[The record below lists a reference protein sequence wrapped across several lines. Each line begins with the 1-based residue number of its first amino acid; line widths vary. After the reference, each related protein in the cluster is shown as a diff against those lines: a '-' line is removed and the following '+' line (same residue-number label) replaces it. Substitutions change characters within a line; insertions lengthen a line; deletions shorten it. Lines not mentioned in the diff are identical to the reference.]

1 VLNHLNDTFYQV
13 GFGFAANNI
22 YIHRNYAVNMFIHQ
36 IRKWPRFSW
45 NADKLVSKLG
55 AVRHRQGK
63 ILGQMLAM
71 GFRVQEET
79 MLQALTLDVV
89 KSSEI
94 EGKLLDMNQ
103 VRSSIARRLGIDVGG
118 TVVAER
124 DVEGVVELMLD
135 ATQQYEEVLDSERL
149 FGWQAGLFP
158 NGRSGMYK
166 IRVGGW
172 RDGPMEVV
180 SGAMGRERVHFTAP
194 PAGKML
200 VEMETFLNWFNDTH
214 EIDPVLKAAIAHL
227 WFVTIHPFDD
237 GNGRIARAI
246 ADMQLARADGSAQ
259 RFYSMS
265 AQIQQERGAY
275 YQILERTQRGGL
287 DITEWLEWFL
297 DCLFNSMENTETTIE
312 KIIAKGRFWETHRES
327 EFNVRQQKMLHVLLD
342 DFFGKLNVSKWA
354 LITKSSTD
362 TALRDIQDL
371 MKKGVLEQEEA
382 GGRSTSYRL
391 K

>member
-1 VLNHLNDTFYQV
+1 
-13 GFGFAANNI
+13 
-22 YIHRNYAVNMFIHQ
+22 MFIHQ
-36 IRKWPRFSW
+36 LRKWPSFSW
-45 NADKLVSKLG
+45 DAEKLASKLG

-94 EGKLLDMNQ
+94 EGKLLNMEQ

-135 ATQQYEEVLDSERL
+135 ATQHYEEVLNSERL
-149 FGWQAGLFP
+149 FGWHAALFP
-158 NGRSGMYK
+158 TGRSGMYK
-166 IRVGGW
+166 ITVGGW

-194 PAGKML
+194 PSRKML
-200 VEMETFLNWFNDTH
+200 VEMEAFLNWFNDTH

-259 RFYSMS
+259 RF
-265 AQIQQERGAY
+265 
-275 YQILERTQRGGL
+275 ILCQHKYKRK
-287 DITEWLEWFL
+287 
-297 DCLFNSMENTETTIE
+297 E
-312 KIIAKGRFWETHRES
+312 KPIIK
-327 EFNVRQQKMLHVLLD
+327 
-342 DFFGKLNVSKWA
+342 
-354 LITKSSTD
+354 
-362 TALRDIQDL
+362 
-371 MKKGVLEQEEA
+371 
-382 GGRSTSYRL
+382 Y
-391 K
+391 

>member
-1 VLNHLNDTFYQV
+1 
-13 GFGFAANNI
+13 
-22 YIHRNYAVNMFIHQ
+22 MFIHQ
-36 IRKWPRFSW
+36 LKNWPKYFW
-45 NADKLVSKLG
+45 DAEKLSAKLG
-55 AVRHRQGK
+55 SVRHGQGK
-63 ILGQMLAM
+63 ILGQMQAM

-94 EGKLLDMNQ
+94 EGKLLNMEQ

-118 TVVAER
+118 TVVTER

-135 ATQQYEEVLDSERL
+135 ATQRYEDTLDLDRL
-149 FGWQAGLFP
+149 FGWHAALFP
-158 NGRSGMYK
+158 TGRSGMYRIK
-166 IRVGGW
+166 VAGW

-194 PAGKML
+194 DAEKLPA
-200 VEMETFLNWFNDTH
+200 EMNAFFDWFNTIQ
-214 EIDPVLKAAIAHL
+214 EIDPVLKAAVAHL

-246 ADMQLARADGSAQ
+246 TDMQLARADGSAQ

-265 AQIQQERGAY
+265 AQIQKEREAY
-275 YQILERTQRGGL
+275 YQILERTQRGDL
-287 DITEWLEWFL
+287 DISDWLEWFL
-297 DCLFNSMENTETTIE
+297 ECLFNSMGNTAVTIE
-312 KIIAKGRFWETHRES
+312 KIIERGKFWENHRES
-327 EFNVRQQKMLHVLLD
+327 EFNLRQQKMLHILLE

-354 LITKSSTD
+354 LMTKCSTD

-371 MKKGVLEQEEA
+371 LKKGVLEQEEA
-382 GGRSTSYRL
+382 GGRSTSYKL

>member
-1 VLNHLNDTFYQV
+1 
-13 GFGFAANNI
+13 
-22 YIHRNYAVNMFIHQ
+22 MFIHQ
-36 IRKWPRFSW
+36 LRKWPSFSW
-45 NADKLVSKLG
+45 DAKKFASKLG

-94 EGKLLDMNQ
+94 EGKLLNMEQ

-135 ATQQYEEVLDSERL
+135 ATQHYEEVLGSERL
-149 FGWQAGLFP
+149 FGWHVALFP
-158 NGRSGMYK
+158 TGRSGMYK
-166 IRVGGW
+166 ISVGGW

-194 PAGKML
+194 PAEKML
-200 VEMETFLNWFNDTH
+200 VEMEAFLNWFNDTH

-265 AQIQQERGAY
+265 AQIQKESEAY
-275 YQILERTQRGGL
+275 YQILERTQRGDL

-312 KIIAKGRFWETHRES
+312 KIIERGRFWETHRETA
-327 EFNVRQQKMLHVLLD
+327 FNARQQKMLHLLLD

-354 LITKSSTD
+354 LMTKSSTD

>member
-1 VLNHLNDTFYQV
+1 
-13 GFGFAANNI
+13 
-22 YIHRNYAVNMFIHQ
+22 MFIHQ
-36 IRKWPRFSW
+36 LRKWPSFSW
-45 NADKLVSKLG
+45 DAEKLASKLG

-63 ILGQMLAM
+63 ILGQMMAM

-94 EGKLLDMNQ
+94 EGKLLNMEQ

-124 DVEGVVELMLD
+124 DVEGVVELMLN
-135 ATQQYEEVLDSERL
+135 ATQHYKEVLDSERL
-149 FGWQAGLFP
+149 FGWHAALFP
-158 NGRSGMYK
+158 TGRSGMYK

-194 PAGKML
+194 PAEKML
-200 VEMETFLNWFNDTH
+200 VEMEAFLNWFNDTH
-214 EIDPVLKAAIAHL
+214 EIDPVLRAAIAHL
-227 WFVTIHPFDD
+227 WFVTVHPFDD

-246 ADMQLARADGSAQ
+246 ADMQLARGDGSAQ

-265 AQIQQERGAY
+265 AQIQQEREAY
-275 YQILERTQRGGL
+275 YQILERTQRGDL

-312 KIIAKGRFWETHRES
+312 KIIERGRFWEKHRES
-327 EFNVRQQKMLHVLLD
+327 EFNVRQQKMLNVLLD

-354 LITKSSTD
+354 LMTKTSTD

-371 MKKGVLEQEEA
+371 MKKGVLELEEA